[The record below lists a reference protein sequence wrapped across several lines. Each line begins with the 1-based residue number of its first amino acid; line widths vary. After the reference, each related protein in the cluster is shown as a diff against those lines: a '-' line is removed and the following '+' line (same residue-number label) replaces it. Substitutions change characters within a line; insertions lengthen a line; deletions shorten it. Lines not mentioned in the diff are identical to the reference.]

1 MTGGAMNTTFHQKRK
16 PTAAIA
22 KSAILKNFSTFAF
35 SKTAWNRIMT
45 NNRRMVQ
52 EEKITPVDLK
62 YRYSDNHR

>member
-1 MTGGAMNTTFHQKRK
+1 
-16 PTAAIA
+16 
-22 KSAILKNFSTFAF
+22 
-35 SKTAWNRIMT
+35 MT